1 MAGPGAQPLYI
12 REAELLGHNGIGCEH
27 LLLGMLADE
36 AGLAA
41 RVLTAHGLT
50 LDHARRRIAEI
61 CSGGWQEARR
71 WTHSPRATVTHK
83 LAEIEAERLDH
94 HQPNDGHLLLAM
106 ITEGGGVPNVLFA
119 EASIDLPRLR
129 EDLLDALEVS
139 DQARETYLRQR
150 TATERARHR
159 RARQQRPHDA

>member
-1 MAGPGAQPLYI
+1 MAGPAAQPLYI
-12 REAELLGHNGIGCEH
+12 REAERLGHNGIGCEH

-61 CSGGWQEARR
+61 CSDGWQDVRR
-71 WTHSPRATVTHK
+71 WTLSPRATVTRK
-83 LAEIEAERLDH
+83 LAEIEAERLD
-94 HQPNDGHLLLAM
+94 QDPPDDGHLLLAM
-106 ITEGGGVPNVLFA
+106 ITEGQGIPNTLFA
-119 EASIDLPRLR
+119 EASIDVARLR

-139 DQARETYLRQR
+139 DQARENYLRQR

-159 RARQQRPHDA
+159 RTRRQRPRDA